1 MQEPQ
6 SHVADSTQ
14 NRLRDLFERAVDVC
28 AAEREAWIDA
38 HATNSGERA
47 ALRRLLAADDGSGF
61 LDTPATEH
69 AARFAAD
76 ELTADGLIGQRIGA
90 FRLVRSLGRGGMA
103 AVFLGERVD
112 ADFEQHVA
120 IKLLRRGLYSELEQR
135 LFQRERQVLATLD
148 HPNIAR
154 LIDGGLT
161 DAGIPFLVMEHV
173 DGVPITQYAAERG
186 LDVRSRLT
194 LFLAVCRTVE
204 AAHRSLI
211 VHRDIKPSNILVEGG
226 RSRPSV
232 ASAAP
237 GLLPGDATVKLLD
250 FGIAKLIEE
259 DDAGATVGV
268 YTPEYAAPEQIA
280 GGAITTATDV
290 YGLGVLLHELLLGVR
305 PDGNRSRRPSSRAGE
320 YGARAGGDA
329 HALEPVQLRRL
340 VRGDL
345 DNILLKALD
354 PEPRRRY
361 ASAGAFADDIER
373 HLDHR
378 PVAAH
383 PPSRLYRSIKFVQRH
398 RSGVALSAIFVI
410 TILSALGFALWQANV
425 ARREA
430 ERANTVR
437 DFVQG
442 IFDPVRDG
450 VAEGNLPSIRDLVA
464 TGAENLKANKQ
475 LEPAERVDLTLMFA
489 QLADDVGDRS
499 AARDLAAAAGSL
511 AAKTLDRL
519 DPLAIQALEENGS
532 LAIRSGDYAAGEP
545 ALRDARFRLEATRTG
560 GMSLVN
566 VLDNLAVIE
575 MDRDRTEAA
584 LALEQQALDERIRT
598 FGAEAREI
606 AGGYNNLG
614 YGLEGAGRFDEAAA
628 AYQRAYEIDLKFR
641 QPDSYDVLTG
651 LSNWGWTLV
660 RAGRLHR
667 AAELLARAQA
677 DLDKIGG
684 KPRIMNVL
692 NAQKLC
698 AVETMLADIAAA
710 DRACAQMLQLTAQ
723 LVGEADATHA
733 DSLRLEAGHL
743 LESGRLA
750 PALAA
755 AQRGWDLYGDSAES
769 RSRRGALLRTRAE
782 IEWLQGNAAAARDDA
797 LAARSMMAAVPDLPA
812 VLALDGIAVLAC
824 SHAPAPACPADLESA
839 FAAKLQSAATNTHPR
854 MLLARLASAR
864 REYERGNAASAL
876 ITIDG
881 AIAGAGAELD
891 DHPLLRSAHV
901 WRAVVLDA
909 ERRCTDAL
917 SARAQ
922 AARAASFDGYPWLV
936 EANAALAGAHNCA
949 PPEGTQRQER
959 VRSPSPIAAPDANA
973 VTR

>member
-6 SHVADSTQ
+6 ARPGEDTQ
-14 NRLRDLFERAVDVC
+14 NRLRDLFERAVDVR
-28 AAEREAWIDA
+28 ADERDAWIDA
-38 HATNSGERA
+38 HATNPAERT
-47 ALRRLLAADDGSGF
+47 ALRRLLAADDGTGF

-69 AARFAAD
+69 AARLAAD
-76 ELTADGLIGQRIGA
+76 EVAAEGLIGQRIGA
-90 FRLVRSLGRGGMA
+90 FRLVRTLGRGGMA

-173 DGVPITQYAAERG
+173 DGLPITQFAAERG

-194 LFLAVCRTVE
+194 LFLAVCRAVE

-211 VHRDIKPSNILVEGG
+211 VHRDIKPSNILVEGDG
-226 RSRPSV
+226 
-232 ASAAP
+232 
-237 GLLPGDATVKLLD
+237 TVKLLD

-268 YTPEYAAPEQIA
+268 YTPEYAAPEQIS

-290 YGLGVLLHELLLGVR
+290 YGLGVLLHELLLGLR
-305 PDGNRSRRPSSRAGE
+305 PDGNHSRRPSSRAGE
-320 YGARAGGDA
+320 SGARAGGDA
-329 HALEPVQLRRL
+329 RALEPAQLRRL
-340 VRGDL
+340 LRGDL
-345 DNILLKALD
+345 DNILFKALD
-354 PEPRRRY
+354 SEPARRY
-361 ASAGAFADDIER
+361 ASAGALADDIER

-383 PPSRLYRSIKFVQRH
+383 PPSRWYRSIKFMQRH
-398 RSGVALSAIFVI
+398 RSGVALGAIFVI
-410 TILSALGFALWQANV
+410 GILSALGFALWQADV

-450 VAEGNLPSIRDLVA
+450 VAEGKLPSIRDLVA

-475 LEPAERVDLTLMFA
+475 LKPAERVDLTLMFA

-499 AARDLAAAAGSL
+499 AARDLAASAGSL
-511 AAKTLDRL
+511 SARTLDRL
-519 DPLAIQALEENGS
+519 DPLAIQALEQNGI

-545 ALRDARFRLEATRTG
+545 ALREARARLEAARTG
-560 GMSLVN
+560 GMPLVN

-598 FGAEAREI
+598 FGAAAREI

-641 QPDSYDVLTG
+641 QPDSYDVLVG

-660 RAGRLHR
+660 RAGRLHH

-684 KPRIMNVL
+684 KPRGLNIL

-698 AVETMLADIAAA
+698 AVETMLADIAEA

-723 LVGEADATHA
+723 LVGVADATYA

-743 LESGRLA
+743 LESGKLA
-750 PALAA
+750 PALAT
-755 AQRGWDLYGDSAES
+755 AQRGWDLYADSAET
-769 RSRRGALLRTRAE
+769 RSRRGALSRTRAE
-782 IEWLQGNAAAARDDA
+782 IEWLQGNAGAARDDA
-797 LAARSMMAAVPDLPA
+797 LAARSMMAAVPDVPA
-812 VLALDGIAVLAC
+812 LLALDGVAVLAC
-824 SHAPAPACPADLESA
+824 SRAPAPACPADFESA
-839 FAAKLQSAATNTHPR
+839 FAAKLQAAATNTHPR
-854 MLLARLASAR
+854 MLLARLAFAR
-864 REYERGNAASAL
+864 REFERGNAASAQVTIESA
-876 ITIDG
+876 ITS
-881 AIAGAGAELD
+881 AGSELD
-891 DHPLLRSAHV
+891 NHPLLRSAQV

-909 ERRCTDAL
+909 EQLCADTL

-922 AARAASFDGYPWLV
+922 AARATSFDGYPWLI
-936 EANAALAGAHNCA
+936 EANAALADAHNCA
-949 PPEGTQRQER
+949 PP
-959 VRSPSPIAAPDANA
+959 
-973 VTR
+973 

>member
-6 SHVADSTQ
+6 SHVGDSTQ

-38 HATNSGERA
+38 HATNPGERA

-76 ELTADGLIGQRIGA
+76 EVTADGLIGQRIGA
-90 FRLVRSLGRGGMA
+90 FRLVRALGRGGMA
-103 AVFLGERVD
+103 AVFLGERVG

-211 VHRDIKPSNILVEGG
+211 VHRDIKPSNILVEGDG
-226 RSRPSV
+226 
-232 ASAAP
+232 
-237 GLLPGDATVKLLD
+237 TVKLLD

-268 YTPEYAAPEQIA
+268 YTPEYAAPEQVG

-290 YGLGVLLHELLLGVR
+290 YGLGVLLHEVLLGMR

-320 YGARAGGDA
+320 YAAGAGGDA
-329 HALEPVQLRRL
+329 HALERVQLRRL

-361 ASAGAFADDIER
+361 ASAGALADDIER

-383 PPSRLYRSIKFVQRH
+383 PPSRLYRSIKFMQRH

-410 TILSALGFALWQANV
+410 AIFSALGFALWQAEV
-425 ARREA
+425 ARRQA

-450 VAEGNLPSIRDLVA
+450 VAEGKLPSIRDLVA
-464 TGAENLKANKQ
+464 TGAENLEANKQ

-545 ALRDARFRLEATRTG
+545 ALRDARMRLEAARTG

-598 FGAEAREI
+598 FGAESREI

-684 KPRIMNVL
+684 KPRIMNLL

-824 SHAPAPACPADLESA
+824 SHAPAPVCPADLESA

-854 MLLARLASAR
+854 MLLARLAFAR
-864 REYERGNAASAL
+864 REYERGNAASAR
-876 ITIDG
+876 TAIDN
-881 AIAGAGAELD
+881 AIAGASSELD
-891 DHPLLRSAHV
+891 NHPLLRTAQV
-901 WRAVVLDA
+901 WRAVALDA
-909 ERRCTDAL
+909 ESQCADAMA
-917 SARAQ
+917 ARAQ
-922 AARAASFDGYPWLV
+922 AALATSFNGYPWLL
-936 EANAALAGAHNCA
+936 EANAALASAQHC
-949 PPEGTQRQER
+949 PP
-959 VRSPSPIAAPDANA
+959 P
-973 VTR
+973 

>member
-6 SHVADSTQ
+6 ARPGQDTQ

-28 AAEREAWIDA
+28 AAERDAWIDT
-38 HATNSGERA
+38 HATNPGERT
-47 ALRRLLAADDGSGF
+47 ALLRLLAADDGTGF

-69 AARFAAD
+69 AVRLAAD
-76 ELTADGLIGQRIGA
+76 EVNAEGLIGQRIGA
-90 FRLVRSLGRGGMA
+90 FRLVRTLGRGGMA

-112 ADFEQHVA
+112 ADFEQRVA

-211 VHRDIKPSNILVEGG
+211 VHRDIKPSNILVEADG
-226 RSRPSV
+226 
-232 ASAAP
+232 
-237 GLLPGDATVKLLD
+237 TVKLLD

-305 PDGNRSRRPSSRAGE
+305 PDGNHSRRPSSRAGE
-320 YGARAGGDA
+320 SGARAEGDA
-329 HALEPVQLRRL
+329 SALEPAQLRRL
-340 VRGDL
+340 LRGDL

-354 PEPRRRY
+354 PEPGRRY
-361 ASAGAFADDIER
+361 ASAGALADDIER

-383 PPSRLYRSIKFVQRH
+383 PPSRWYRSMKFMQRH
-398 RSGVALSAIFVI
+398 RSGAALSAIFVI
-410 TILSALGFALWQANV
+410 GILSALGFALWQADV

-450 VAEGNLPSIRDLVA
+450 VAEGKLPSIRDLVA

-475 LEPAERVDLTLMFA
+475 LKPAERVDLTLMFA

-499 AARDLAAAAGSL
+499 AARDLAASAGSL
-511 AAKTLDRL
+511 SARTLDRL
-519 DPLAIQALEENGS
+519 DPLAIQALEQNGS

-545 ALRDARFRLEATRTG
+545 ALREARARLEAARTG
-560 GMSLVN
+560 GMPLVN

-598 FGAEAREI
+598 FGAAAREI

-641 QPDSYDVLTG
+641 QPDSYDVLVG

-660 RAGRLHR
+660 RAGRLHH

-684 KPRIMNVL
+684 KPRGLNIL

-723 LVGEADATHA
+723 LVGVADATYA

-743 LESGRLA
+743 LESGKLA
-750 PALAA
+750 PALAT
-755 AQRGWDLYGDSAES
+755 AQRGWDLYADSAET
-769 RSRRGALLRTRAE
+769 RSRRGALSRTRAE
-782 IEWLQGNAAAARDDA
+782 IEWLQGNAGAARDDA
-797 LAARSMMAAVPDLPA
+797 LAARSMMAAVPDVPA
-812 VLALDGIAVLAC
+812 LLALDGVAVLAC
-824 SHAPAPACPADLESA
+824 SRAPAPACPADLESA
-839 FAAKLQSAATNTHPR
+839 FAAKLQAAATNTHPR
-854 MLLARLASAR
+854 MLLARLAFAR
-864 REYERGNAASAL
+864 REFERGNAASAQV
-876 ITIDG
+876 TIES
-881 AIAGAGAELD
+881 AIASAGSELD
-891 DHPLLRSAHV
+891 NHPLLRSAQV

-909 ERRCTDAL
+909 EQLCADTL

-922 AARAASFDGYPWLV
+922 AARATSFDGYPWLI
-936 EANAALAGAHNCA
+936 EANAALADAHNCA
-949 PPEGTQRQER
+949 PP
-959 VRSPSPIAAPDANA
+959 
-973 VTR
+973 

>member
-1 MQEPQ
+1 
-6 SHVADSTQ
+6 V
-14 NRLRDLFERAVDVC
+14 R
-28 AAEREAWIDA
+28 AAERDAWIDA
-38 HATNSGERA
+38 HATNPGERT
-47 ALRRLLAADDGSGF
+47 ALRRLLAADDGGF

-69 AARFAAD
+69 AARLAAD
-76 ELTADGLIGQRIGA
+76 EVTADGLIGQRIGA
-90 FRLVRSLGRGGMA
+90 FRLVRTLGRGGMT

-173 DGVPITQYAAERG
+173 DGVPITQFAAERG

-211 VHRDIKPSNILVEGG
+211 VHRDIKPSNILVEGDG
-226 RSRPSV
+226 
-232 ASAAP
+232 
-237 GLLPGDATVKLLD
+237 TVKLLD

-268 YTPEYAAPEQIA
+268 YTPEYAAPEQV
-280 GGAITTATDV
+280 GGGVITTATDV
-290 YGLGVLLHELLLGVR
+290 YGLGVLLHELLLGA
-305 PDGNRSRRPSSRAGE
+305 SRRQPLTAAVVARRRVRRPRRRRRTRARTGAAAPPAARRPGQHPAQ
-320 YGARAGGDA
+320 GARS
-329 HALEPVQLRRL
+329 ES
-340 VRGDL
+340 
-345 DNILLKALD
+345 K
-354 PEPRRRY
+354 RRY
-361 ASAGAFADDIER
+361 ASAGALADDIER
-373 HLDHR
+373 HLEHR

-383 PPSRLYRSIKFVQRH
+383 PPSRWYRTVKFIQRH
-398 RSGVALSAIFVI
+398 RSGVALSAIFVLG
-410 TILSALGFALWQANV
+410 ILSALGFALWQADV
-425 ARREA
+425 ARRQA

-450 VAEGNLPSIRDLVA
+450 VAEGKLPSIRDLVA

-475 LEPAERVDLTLMFA
+475 LEPAERVDLTLMFS
-489 QLADDVGDRS
+489 QLADDVGDRA

-519 DPLAIQALEENGS
+519 DPLAIQALEQNGS
-532 LAIRSGDYAAGEP
+532 LAIHSGDYAAGEP
-545 ALRDARFRLEATRTG
+545 TLRDARDRLEAAHAG

-575 MDRDRTEAA
+575 MDRDHAEVA

-598 FGAEAREI
+598 FGPEAREI

-628 AYQRAYEIDLKFR
+628 AYQHAYEIDLKFR
-641 QPDSYDVLTG
+641 QADSYDVLTG

-660 RAGRLHR
+660 RAGHLNR

-684 KPRIMNVL
+684 KPRFINML
-692 NAQKLC
+692 NAQKFC
-698 AVETMLADIAAA
+698 AVETMLADIGAA
-710 DRACAQMLQLTAQ
+710 DRACARMLEISAQ
-723 LVGEADATHA
+723 AVGEGDATYA
-733 DSLRLEAGHL
+733 DSLRREAAHL
-743 LESGRLA
+743 FESGKFER
-750 PALAA
+750 ALVVAE
-755 AQRGWDLYGDSAES
+755 RGWDLYGDAAES

-782 IEWLQGNAAAARDDA
+782 VEWLQGKVEAARDDA
-797 LAARSMMAAVPDLPA
+797 LTARDMMAAISDVPAL
-812 VLALDGIAVLAC
+812 LALDGIAVLAC
-824 SHAPAPACPADLESA
+824 ARAPAPACPTDLESA
-839 FAAKLQSAATNTHPR
+839 FAVKLQVAAANTHPR
-854 MLLARLASAR
+854 MLLARLAFAR
-864 REYERGNAASAL
+864 REIERGNAESARV
-876 ITIDG
+876 TIDN
-881 AIAGAGAELD
+881 AIAGAGSELD
-891 DHPLLRSAHV
+891 NHPLLRSAQV
-901 WRAVVLDA
+901 WRAVALDA
-909 ERRCTDAL
+909 EPQCADAMT
-917 SARAQ
+917 ARSQ
-922 AARAASFDGYPWLV
+922 AARATSFDGYPWLI
-936 EANAALAGAHNCA
+936 EANSALAGAHNCA
-949 PPEGTQRQER
+949 PP
-959 VRSPSPIAAPDANA
+959 
-973 VTR
+973 

>member
-6 SHVADSTQ
+6 ARPGQDTQ

-28 AAEREAWIDA
+28 AAERDAWIDT
-38 HATNSGERA
+38 HATNPGERT
-47 ALRRLLAADDGSGF
+47 ALRRLLAADDGTGF

-69 AARFAAD
+69 AVRLAAD
-76 ELTADGLIGQRIGA
+76 EVSAEGLIGQRIGA
-90 FRLVRSLGRGGMA
+90 FRLVRTLGRGGMA

-112 ADFEQHVA
+112 ADFEQRVA

-211 VHRDIKPSNILVEGG
+211 VHRDIKPSNILVEADG
-226 RSRPSV
+226 
-232 ASAAP
+232 
-237 GLLPGDATVKLLD
+237 TVKLLD

-305 PDGNRSRRPSSRAGE
+305 PDGNHSRRPSSRAGE
-320 YGARAGGDA
+320 SGARAEGDA
-329 HALEPVQLRRL
+329 SALEPAQLRRL
-340 VRGDL
+340 LRGDL

-354 PEPRRRY
+354 PEPGRRY
-361 ASAGAFADDIER
+361 ASAGALADDIER

-383 PPSRLYRSIKFVQRH
+383 PPSRWYRSMKFMQRH
-398 RSGVALSAIFVI
+398 RSGVALSAIFVVG
-410 TILSALGFALWQANV
+410 ILSALGFALWQADV

-430 ERANTVR
+430 DRANTVR

-450 VAEGNLPSIRDLVA
+450 VAEGKLPSIRDLVA

-475 LEPAERVDLTLMFA
+475 LKPAARVDLTLMFS
-489 QLADDVGDRS
+489 QLANDVGDRT
-499 AARDLAAAAGSL
+499 AARELAAAASSL
-511 AAKTLDRL
+511 AARTLDRL
-519 DPLAIQALEENGS
+519 DPLAIQALEQNGS
-532 LAIRSGDYAAGEP
+532 LAIRSGDYVAGEP
-545 ALRDARFRLEATRTG
+545 ALREARARLEAARTG
-560 GMSLVN
+560 GMPLVN

-575 MDRDRTEAA
+575 MDRDHSQAA
-584 LALEQQALDERIRT
+584 LALEQQALDERIRQ
-598 FGAEAREI
+598 FGADAREV

-614 YGLEGAGRFDEAAA
+614 YGLEGAGRFDAAA
-628 AYQRAYEIDLKFR
+628 VAYQHAYEIDLKYR
-641 QPDSYDVLTG
+641 QADSYDVLTG
-651 LSNWGWTLV
+651 LSNWGWTLL
-660 RAGRLHR
+660 RAGHLRK
-667 AAELLARAQA
+667 AEELLARAQA
-677 DLDKIGG
+677 GFDQVGG
-684 KPRIMNVL
+684 KPRFMNML

-698 AVETMLADIAAA
+698 AVETMLADVAAA
-710 DRACAQMLQLTAQ
+710 DRACTQMLEISAQ
-723 LVGEADATHA
+723 VVGQADARYA
-733 DSLRLEAGHL
+733 DALRLEASHL
-743 LESGRLA
+743 LEGGRLA
-750 PALAA
+750 QALAV
-755 AQRGWDLYGDSAES
+755 AQRGWELYGDTPEN
-769 RSRRGALLRTRAE
+769 RSRRGSLLRTRAE

-797 LAARSMMAAVPDLPA
+797 LAARPMMASIADVPAL
-812 VLALDGIAVLAC
+812 LALDGIAVLAC
-824 SHAPAPACPADLESA
+824 ARSPASSCTTELETQLRD
-839 FAAKLQSAATNTHPR
+839 KLQAAAANTHPR
-854 MLLARLASAR
+854 MLLARLAFAR
-864 REYERGNAASAL
+864 RELERGNAAAARAAIDSA
-876 ITIDG
+876 IT
-881 AIAGAGAELD
+881 GAGSEMD
-891 DHPLLRSAHV
+891 NHPLLRSAQV

-909 ERRCTDAL
+909 EQRCADAL
-917 SARAQ
+917 PARAQ
-922 AARAASFDGYPWLV
+922 AARATSFDDYPWLV
-936 EANAALAGAHNCA
+936 EANAALARAHNCV
-949 PPEGTQRQER
+949 PP
-959 VRSPSPIAAPDANA
+959 
-973 VTR
+973 

>member
-6 SHVADSTQ
+6 ARPGEDTQ
-14 NRLRDLFERAVDVC
+14 NRLRDLFERAVDVR
-28 AAEREAWIDA
+28 ADERDAWIDA
-38 HATNSGERA
+38 HATNPAERT
-47 ALRRLLAADDGSGF
+47 ALRRLLAADDGTGF

-69 AARFAAD
+69 AARLAAD
-76 ELTADGLIGQRIGA
+76 EVAAEGLIGQRIGA
-90 FRLVRSLGRGGMA
+90 FRLVRTLGRGGMA

-112 ADFEQHVA
+112 ADFEQQVA

-173 DGVPITQYAAERG
+173 DGLPITQFAAERG

-194 LFLAVCRTVE
+194 LFLAVCRAVE

-211 VHRDIKPSNILVEGG
+211 VHRDIKPSNILVEGDG
-226 RSRPSV
+226 
-232 ASAAP
+232 
-237 GLLPGDATVKLLD
+237 TVKLLD

-268 YTPEYAAPEQIA
+268 YTPEYAAPEQIS

-290 YGLGVLLHELLLGVR
+290 YGLGVLLHELLLGLR
-305 PDGNRSRRPSSRAGE
+305 PDGNHSRRPSSRAGE
-320 YGARAGGDA
+320 SGARAGGDA
-329 HALEPVQLRRL
+329 RALEPAQLRRL
-340 VRGDL
+340 LRGDL
-345 DNILLKALD
+345 DNILFKALD
-354 PEPRRRY
+354 PEPARRY
-361 ASAGAFADDIER
+361 ASAGALADDIER

-383 PPSRLYRSIKFVQRH
+383 PPSRWYRSIKFMQRH
-398 RSGVALSAIFVI
+398 RSGVALGAIFVI
-410 TILSALGFALWQANV
+410 GILSALGFALWQADV

-450 VAEGNLPSIRDLVA
+450 VAEGKLPSIRDLVA

-475 LEPAERVDLTLMFA
+475 LKPAERVDLTLMFA

-499 AARDLAAAAGSL
+499 AARDLAASAGSL
-511 AAKTLDRL
+511 SARTLDRL
-519 DPLAIQALEENGS
+519 DPLAIQALEQNGS

-545 ALRDARFRLEATRTG
+545 ALREARARLEAARTG
-560 GMSLVN
+560 GMPLVN

-598 FGAEAREI
+598 FGAAAREI

-641 QPDSYDVLTG
+641 QPDSYDVLVG

-660 RAGRLHR
+660 RAGRLHH

-684 KPRIMNVL
+684 KPRGLNIL

-698 AVETMLADIAAA
+698 AVETMLADLAAA

-723 LVGEADATHA
+723 LVGVADATYA

-743 LESGRLA
+743 LESGKLA
-750 PALAA
+750 PALAT
-755 AQRGWDLYGDSAES
+755 AQRGWDLYADSAET
-769 RSRRGALLRTRAE
+769 RSRRGALSRTRAE
-782 IEWLQGNAAAARDDA
+782 IEWLQGNAGAARDDA
-797 LAARSMMAAVPDLPA
+797 LAARSMMAAVPDVPA
-812 VLALDGIAVLAC
+812 LLALDGVAVLAC
-824 SHAPAPACPADLESA
+824 SRAPAPACPADLESA
-839 FAAKLQSAATNTHPR
+839 FAAKLQAAATNTHPR
-854 MLLARLASAR
+854 MLLARLAFAR
-864 REYERGNAASAL
+864 REFERGNAASAQV
-876 ITIDG
+876 TIES
-881 AIAGAGAELD
+881 AIASAGSELD
-891 DHPLLRSAHV
+891 NHPLLRSAQV

-909 ERRCTDAL
+909 EQLCADTL

-922 AARAASFDGYPWLV
+922 AARATSFDGYPWLI
-936 EANAALAGAHNCA
+936 EANAALADAHNCA
-949 PPEGTQRQER
+949 PP
-959 VRSPSPIAAPDANA
+959 
-973 VTR
+973 